1 MAEPLEEQGLVAV
14 LEMLRGM
21 TGMRPWGGTYPNPP
35 RVARDLPQTLAAIGQ
50 CPLLVATMAVDG
62 SSYDLGEDV
71 EGMVTVGSAV
81 GYKNVFAFDV
91 IGYVQG
97 NEEAADTWCLRLRKD
112 VLDTLCARA
121 EAIPGV
127 PECRSLWPLGTT
139 EFDPGILGEYHRA
152 FRQGYVLIFDEVMS
166 LA

>member
-1 MAEPLEEQGLVAV
+1 MPEPLEEQGLVAV
-14 LEMLRGM
+14 IEMLKGM
-21 TGMRPWGGTYPNPP
+21 TGMRPWGGTYPNAP
-35 RVARDLPQTLAAIGQ
+35 RVQRDLPLSLASIGQ

-62 SSYDLGEDV
+62 SGYDLGEDV
-71 EGMVTVGSAV
+71 AGMVTVGGAV

-97 NEEAADTWCLRLRKD
+97 TEEAADTWCLRLRKD

-121 EAIPGV
+121 EALPNIPQ
-127 PECRSLWPLGTT
+127 CRSLWPIGST
-139 EFDPGILGEYHRA
+139 EFDPGILDEYHRA
-152 FRQGYVLIFDEVMS
+152 FRQGYVLIFDEVMP